1 MGWTVL
7 GASRPADL
15 REENLAVSY
24 SEHVPA
30 LCAYVNRL
38 VLGDQHK
45 AEDIVQE
52 TLLRCWRKFG
62 TTDAGLLRPWLF
74 KTARNLVIDG
84 YRRSQS
90 RPQEVQG
97 LHRVTPQAAE
107 IDEIERTLTS
117 VVLSDALQALSP
129 THQEVLGSIYFQG
142 KTIEGTAQSL
152 GIPTGTVK
160 SRVFYALRSL
170 KLALQERGYPAPSV
184 PGVTHQR

>member
-7 GASRPADL
+7 GASHPVDQG
-15 REENLAVSY
+15 EENLTVSY

-30 LCAYVNRL
+30 LCAYVSRL

-62 TTDAGLLRPWLF
+62 TTDADLLRPWLF

-97 LHRVTPQAAE
+97 AHRFSSQEAE

-117 VVLSDALQALSP
+117 VVLTDALQALSP
-129 THQEVLGSIYFQG
+129 AHRETLESIYFQG
-142 KTIEGTAQSL
+142 RSIEETARFL
-152 GIPTGTVK
+152 DVPTGTVK

-170 KLALQERGYPAPSV
+170 KLALQERGYPASSSA
-184 PGVTHQR
+184 